1 MSTGKRNWNNFF
13 LGLLVALS
21 PWLGLPVNFK
31 NFTLSIAG
39 FLIMLFSLARL
50 DSSARQARLNPPR
63 PAHPDSA
70 TVSPLPPAQHEEAP
84 AS

>member
-1 MSTGKRNWNNFF
+1 MNTGKRNWNNFF
-13 LGLLVALS
+13 LGLLVTLS

-31 NFTLSIAG
+31 NFTLTIAG

-50 DSSARQARLNPPR
+50 DSSARQARHR
-63 PAHPDSA
+63 SA
-70 TVSPLPPAQHEEAP
+70 TVPPPSPIQHEEAP